1 MLILSEPYNLLL
13 ARCDTDG
20 EGKHTLRLHIRLDG
34 CSEAA
39 QFTIEIPETAVDG
52 ESSDHF
58 SEFADAAAAAYRRS
72 TKTLEFLR
80 IGEENPEVDAAL
92 AEIDSGFQK
101 LQALA
106 KKSA

>member
-1 MLILSEPYNLLL
+1 MLILSEPHNLLL
-13 ARCDTDG
+13 ARCDTDR

-34 CSEAA
+34 SSEAA
-39 QFTIEIPETAVDG
+39 QFVIEIPETAVDG
-52 ESSDHF
+52 ASSDHF
-58 SEFADAAAAAYRRS
+58 REFADAATAAYLKS
-72 TKTLEFLR
+72 TETLEFLH

-92 AEIDSGFQK
+92 AEINSGFQK